1 MLRLA
6 GYALSARMLI
16 LLALVGAF
24 VLALLAMPVETMVR
38 LWVLIAYCVLV
49 VLPLIGLEVRK
60 R

>member
-24 VLALLAMPVETMVR
+24 VLALLAMAVETMVR